1 MSRER
6 PGVMENKITI
16 GSLEDFDLP
25 ELGIFGI
32 QVRIDTG
39 AKTSSLHVDN
49 MTRFT
54 KSGKPWVRYDIHPN
68 IHNVDEIINCQS
80 PIKDI
85 RRVKSSNGTSEERY
99 VIKTQVKVGIA
110 EWPIEITL
118 TNREDM
124 SNLMLFGREGMGDK
138 VLIDPASTFLL
149 NNENSPE

>member
-1 MSRER
+1 MK
-6 PGVMENKITI
+6 NKIII

-49 MTRFT
+49 LTRFT
-54 KSGKPWVRYDIHPN
+54 QSGKPWVRYDIHPN

-80 PIKDI
+80 PIKDV

-99 VIKTQVKVGIA
+99 VIKTQVKVGSA
-110 EWPIEITL
+110 AWPIEITL

-138 VLIDPASTFLL
+138 VLIDPSSTFLL
-149 NNENSPE
+149 NNENSPESKG

>member
-1 MSRER
+1 
-6 PGVMENKITI
+6 MENKITI

-85 RRVKSSNGTSEERY
+85 RTVKSSNGTSEERY
-99 VIKTQVKVGIA
+99 VIKTLVKVGTLV
-110 EWPIEITL
+110 WPIEITL

-138 VLIDPASTFLL
+138 VLIDPSSTFLL
-149 NNENSPE
+149 NNENIADNKG